1 MSETKAASTGTF
13 IFALAVAAIGGL
25 VVGWIAREQLASEQP
40 PLNALLSEPAA
51 ETVAPPDA
59 SAIAAAES
67 ALVRQYEQIN
77 LGFVNQLRKYGARLT
92 EIADVAEAEGA
103 TSAAEAMRDFGKE
116 TDDVIA
122 RYDKVSKQQ

>member
-1 MSETKAASTGTF
+1 MSETKTPSTGTF
-13 IFALAVAAIGGL
+13 LFALAVAAIGGL
-25 VVGWIAREQLASEQP
+25 VVGWIAREQLVADQP
-40 PLNALLSEPAA
+40 PLTAMLSQPVA

-77 LGFVNQLRKYGARLT
+77 LGFVNQLRKYGTRLT

-103 TSAAEAMRDFGKE
+103 ASAAQAMRDFGKE

-122 RYDKVSKQQ
+122 RFDKVAKQ